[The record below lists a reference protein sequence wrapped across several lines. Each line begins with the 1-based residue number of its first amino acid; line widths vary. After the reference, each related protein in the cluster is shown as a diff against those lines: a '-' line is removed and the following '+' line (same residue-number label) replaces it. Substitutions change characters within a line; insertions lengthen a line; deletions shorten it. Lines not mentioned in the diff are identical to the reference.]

1 MTQHIRPLHLKLQL
15 ARITALSLV
24 LLGLFCS
31 AQAATLLAS
40 THPLY
45 LIAKAVTEGIETPA
59 LLIPAEQDGHHLQL
73 RPQDRQRIQQSDFVL
88 WVGPS
93 YESAL
98 TSLLKD
104 QPNAIALT
112 DLTAFRRVS
121 LRDVQ
126 GRAIAGSTDPHL
138 WLDPQNAVKIA
149 TVIATVRAIQFPAH
163 AHQYRQNAQR
173 FSQRMQLAVKQQ
185 QTKPQAYIA
194 YHDAY
199 QYLEQSLQLQ
209 LIGSL
214 TADPELPPTANQ
226 LQWLK
231 QNRPAGTVCVISEAP
246 LQPAV
251 LQHLNPIAMVH
262 IDEVMATANDFISA
276 WQQIARQVTW
286 CTKA

>member
-1 MTQHIRPLHLKLQL
+1 MTQSIRLQL
-15 ARITALSLV
+15 ARIAILSLIV
-24 LLGLFCS
+24 LGLFSS

-59 LLIPAEQDGHHLQL
+59 LLIPPEQDGHHLQL

-173 FSQRMQLAVKQQ
+173 FSQRMQLVIKQYRS
-185 QTKPQAYIA
+185 KPQSYLA

-199 QYLEQSLQLQ
+199 QYLEKSLQLT
-209 LIGSL
+209 LMGSL
-214 TADPELPPTANQ
+214 TADPELPPTASQ
-226 LQWLK
+226 LQWVK
-231 QNRPAGTVCVISEAP
+231 QHRPAGTLCLITEAP
-246 LQPAV
+246 LQPAL
-251 LQHLNPIAMVH
+251 LQHLEPISTVQ
-262 IDEVMATANDFISA
+262 IDEVMATASDFISA
-276 WQQIARQVTW
+276 WQRIADQVRQ
-286 CTKA
+286 CTNS